1 MAAVLVLTEDAL
13 EAVLSTTDVTTM
25 GRSALVCHAFLRPAR
40 KALQCVL
47 QLSDAE
53 MVSLRAAVSGATEDK
68 MQMRLAALALPLT
81 ALTLAFSGGTLFAA
95 EGHMLV
101 RHVQLENWMRF
112 SHLEMGLSADATFI
126 VGDHGVGKSALLAA
140 VVLAFSPRRLQ
151 DNRYRLRRG
160 GQNPSEGCIRLL
172 LMLPMLTLRRPAVL
186 ECRMQLNQFP
196 RWTLNGSSVSWA
208 FVEWLGQFLGVH
220 DQIHPTLGSEWH
232 FCSSLIFSGEPLR
245 YGQLMLTAR
254 LGGLDPA
261 TLQQRHTEIQ
271 NEFARLLQA
280 VAIPARTRHPT
291 DHPVDAPLSGSLNF
305 HGQDPET
312 AVFTLKTSP
321 PLGLVRR
328 WDPQSLGP
336 AETALVVL
344 ALVLAARA
352 PGAALQVLE
361 DPFALMGTHCRGV
374 AWRMVHASLEA
385 HPCQLI
391 FESVPAPEDDTG
403 AEWSCTF
410 QKLVLSRAHEMGEED
425 GEGLPTIPHN

>member
-1 MAAVLVLTEDAL
+1 M
-13 EAVLSTTDVTTM
+13 
-25 GRSALVCHAFLRPAR
+25 
-40 KALQCVL
+40 
-47 QLSDAE
+47 
-53 MVSLRAAVSGATEDK
+53 
-68 MQMRLAALALPLT
+68 
-81 ALTLAFSGGTLFAA
+81 
-95 EGHMLV
+95 
-101 RHVQLENWMRF
+101 
-112 SHLEMGLSADATFI
+112 
-126 VGDHGVGKSALLAA
+126 GDHGVGKSALLAA

-160 GQNPSEGCIRLL
+160 GQDASEGCIRLL

-186 ECRMQLNQFP
+186 ECRMQLNQLP

-220 DQIHPTLGSEWH
+220 DQIHPTLGSVRH
-232 FCSSLIFSGEPLR
+232 ISSSLILSGEPLR

-261 TLQQRHTEIQ
+261 TRQQRHTEIQ

-291 DHPVDAPLSGSLNF
+291 DHRPVDAPLSGSLNI

-312 AVFTLKTSP
+312 TVLTLKTSP
-321 PLGLVRR
+321 PLRTL
-328 WDPQSLGP
+328 LG
-336 AETALVVL
+336 AETTLVVM

-352 PGAALQVLE
+352 PGATLQVLE
-361 DPFALMGTHCRGV
+361 DPFALLDTHCRGV
-374 AWRMVHASLEA
+374 AWRMVQASLEA

-391 FESVPAPEDDTG
+391 FESVPAPEDDAG

-425 GEGLPTIPHN
+425 GEGLPTLPHN

>member
-1 MAAVLVLTEDAL
+1 M
-13 EAVLSTTDVTTM
+13 
-25 GRSALVCHAFLRPAR
+25 
-40 KALQCVL
+40 
-47 QLSDAE
+47 
-53 MVSLRAAVSGATEDK
+53 
-68 MQMRLAALALPLT
+68 
-81 ALTLAFSGGTLFAA
+81 
-95 EGHMLV
+95 
-101 RHVQLENWMRF
+101 
-112 SHLEMGLSADATFI
+112 
-126 VGDHGVGKSALLAA
+126 GDHGVGKSALLAA

-160 GQNPSEGCIRLL
+160 GQDASEGCIRLL

-186 ECRMQLNQFP
+186 ECRMQLNKLP
-196 RWTLNGSSVSWA
+196 RWTLNGSPVSWA
-208 FVEWLGQFLGVH
+208 FVEWLGHFLGVH

-232 FCSSLIFSGEPLR
+232 LCSSLIFSGEPLR

-280 VAIPARTRHPT
+280 VAIPARML
-291 DHPVDAPLSGSLNF
+291 DGHPVDAPLSGSLNF

-312 AVFTLKTSP
+312 TVLTLKTSP
-321 PLGLVRR
+321 PLRTL
-328 WDPQSLGP
+328 LG
-336 AETALVVL
+336 AETTLVVL

-361 DPFALMGTHCRGV
+361 DPFALLDTHCRGV
-374 AWRMVHASLEA
+374 AWRMVQASLEA

-391 FESVPAPEDDTG
+391 FESAPAPEDDTG